1 MEGLVCSNAVVVEGF
16 LSSII
21 ETVVLETAI
30 AAWKAFALSLFMIGS
45 LPNGF
50 DDFPEESGT
59 SQGFPFTGLH
69 IRKKPDPDNQDASD
83 TDDDEDNEDG
93 QDDQDDDDDEGEDDE
108 GDDDDVPDK
117 GKDGEDPVEVP
128 EANGDGIPQPPSKKR
143 K

>member
-1 MEGLVCSNAVVVEGF
+1 M
-16 LSSII
+16 
-21 ETVVLETAI
+21 
-30 AAWKAFALSLFMIGS
+30 AWLLCLFKKIGS

-93 QDDQDDDDDEGEDDE
+93 QDDQDDDDDDEGEDDE
-108 GDDDDVPDK
+108 GDDEDVPDK

-128 EANGDGIPQPPSKKR
+128 EANEWELRLIGSRSWEDSERLICIMGAGTDWYF
-143 K
+143 